1 VGIVHEFQDLLV
13 LLFPSVGPK
22 KTVKQ
27 PNVRYT
33 GAVISNSIISIVN
46 IVDAV
51 TGVVAMQSIS
61 TQEPVTNIEF
71 HAINTQRFLQIV
83 DQMPRTFSMKNK
95 SKCSDCSENLLASA
109 ISLAAQS
116 RQIQWFISSDLF

>member
-1 VGIVHEFQDLLV
+1 VAIVREFQDLLA
-13 LLFPSVGPK
+13 LLSPSVGPK
-22 KTVKQ
+22 KAVEQ

-33 GAVISNSIISIVN
+33 GAVISNSIISTVN

-51 TGVVAMQSIS
+51 TCLVAMQSIS

-71 HAINTQRFLQIV
+71 HAIKIQGFLQIF
-83 DQMPRTFSMKNK
+83 DQMRRTVSMKNK
-95 SKCSDCSENLLASA
+95 SKCSDCSGHLLTSA
-109 ISLAAQS
+109 IFLAAKS